1 MPAAFNEKGG
11 LLTFL
16 HGRGPF
22 FAARPQIRPIAR
34 LSKQAEFHA
43 GKSLV
48 LRLFPTGT
56 NDVRSASRRMPF
68 SRHTAASVVFL
79 LLTFGIAP
87 VSPIAAGRQTG
98 DPAPRPDLVRQP
110 YSDAD
115 VEFMAGMIPHHAQAL
130 LIAGWAASH
139 GARADVR
146 ALCERI
152 VVGQRDEIETM
163 RNWLRDR
170 GQTVPDAN
178 ATHHRMKMNGVEHD
192 MLMPG
197 MLTPE
202 ELARLDKARGPE
214 WDRLFLEAMI
224 HHHQGALKMVDDLYG
239 AHGALQDEDLFKFV
253 SDLYADQTIEI
264 ERMQKML
271 GTEWRGV
278 GGVKE

>member
-1 MPAAFNEKGG
+1 M
-11 LLTFL
+11 
-16 HGRGPF
+16 
-22 FAARPQIRPIAR
+22 
-34 LSKQAEFHA
+34 
-43 GKSLV
+43 
-48 LRLFPTGT
+48 TGT
-56 NDVRSASRRMPF
+56 NDVRSPSRRMPF
-68 SRHTAASVVFL
+68 PRHSGRPAIFL
-79 LLTFGIAP
+79 LLTFGIAT
-87 VSPIAAGRQTG
+87 VTTIAAGRQAG

-110 YSDAD
+110 YSAGD
-115 VEFMAGMIPHHAQAL
+115 VDFMTGMIPHHAQAV

-139 GARADVR
+139 GARSDVR
-146 ALCERI
+146 VLCERM

-170 GQTVPDAN
+170 GQVVPGAN
-178 ATHHRMKMNGVEHD
+178 ATHHRMKMDGVEHD

-202 ELARLDKARGPE
+202 ELARLDKARGRE

-224 HHHQGALKMVDDLYG
+224 RHHQGALKMVDDLFG

-271 GTEWRGV
+271 AAAEQPRPH
-278 GGVKE
+278 